1 MGPKYQCSTCG
12 RCYVRDHTP
21 FVQHG
26 RWFWRGPC
34 GVKYAFP
41 ERPDL
46 PCNGQVLFNGETHLQ
61 SAPDGPVPRDG
72 HVLVGIAP

>member
-1 MGPKYQCSTCG
+1 MGPHYKCSTCG
-12 RCYVRDHTP
+12 RCYVRDHVS
-21 FVQHG
+21 FFQDG

-46 PCNGQVLFNGETHLQ
+46 PANGQVMVEATFKVFPPQHI
-61 SAPDGPVPRDG
+61 SDHVPY
-72 HVLVGIAP
+72 

>member
-1 MGPKYQCSTCG
+1 MGPHYQCSTCG

-21 FVQHG
+21 FEQHG

-46 PCNGQVLFNGETHLQ
+46 PCTGQVMGA
-61 SAPDGPVPRDG
+61 SAINCCYPA
-72 HVLVGIAP
+72 LISF